1 MEALAKRLIFLVEGL
16 AELAEKR
23 SSSSTSE
30 SPRIL
35 AGRRWATTHA
45 PVPGWRAIAQR
56 VEIAQEH
63 RWPWLVRPH
72 GGVIGSFS
80 AWRKKIALPEA
91 DGPQQALALGVTFG
105 QRGVGHQGVVL
116 QAIRLISGALQ
127 CWPFGGIDI
136 LCAKIFASLG
146 ERGAGGHEMKIGL
159 IPANIGSPTG
169 EMMIGMAKLA
179 EQVGFESIWTFEH
192 VIIPIDYESKYPYS
206 ADGKMGVDPDA
217 NFVDPLIALSAIAAA
232 TKTIRLG
239 TGVNIL
245 SQANPLY
252 VAKQAASLD
261 FVSGGRFELGVGI
274 GWLREEF
281 KACGTPFERRG
292 ARFDDYVQA
301 MRKVWSG
308 DVVEHQSEFLDWTN
322 SRAIPRPFR
331 TRFRS

>member
-1 MEALAKRLIFLVEGL
+1 
-16 AELAEKR
+16 
-23 SSSSTSE
+23 
-30 SPRIL
+30 
-35 AGRRWATTHA
+35 
-45 PVPGWRAIAQR
+45 
-56 VEIAQEH
+56 
-63 RWPWLVRPH
+63 
-72 GGVIGSFS
+72 
-80 AWRKKIALPEA
+80 
-91 DGPQQALALGVTFG
+91 
-105 QRGVGHQGVVL
+105 
-116 QAIRLISGALQ
+116 
-127 CWPFGGIDI
+127 
-136 LCAKIFASLG
+136 
-146 ERGAGGHEMKIGL
+146 MKIGL

-169 EMMIGMAKLA
+169 ELMIGMAKLA

-206 ADGKMGVDPDA
+206 ADGKMGVDPEA
-217 NFVDPLIALSAIAAA
+217 NFVDPLIALSAIAAS

-281 KACGTPFERRG
+281 KACGTPYERRG

-308 DVVEHQSEFLDWTN
+308 DVVEHQSEFLDWTGFKSN
-322 SRAIPRPFR
+322 PTPVQDPFPVVIGGTKGKAFERVARYGNGWFAPTASPTQLEPLLGQLDEACSAASRD
-331 TRFRS
+331 RSEIEVTAMWFPNPEDLSDVERYASLGVGRLVVPLPTIVKGNPIESLQAFAENVLAELG